1 MATDT
6 LQQYVQ
12 EGRLRKQRLA
22 SIEAH
27 HRMPDGK
34 LIANVQVCLY
44 CERVY
49 PFVHGRKY
57 CPQCCG
63 LLRTKTTVLHIH

>member
-1 MATDT
+1 MAAKT
-6 LQQYVQ
+6 LQQYIQ
-12 EGRLRKQRLA
+12 EERPQKQRLA

-34 LIANVQVCLY
+34 LIANVQICLY

-57 CPQCCG
+57 CPQCFG
-63 LLRTKTTVLHIH
+63 LLRVKTTVVRMH